1 MITRALVIATSVLVL
16 TFSSLSAANAQLA
29 SSGLASL
36 SALGQARVSA
46 ATTAVLPFTGT
57 SPQSDLGLF
66 AVILGFAAV
75 VGLFAV
81 TRRYQA
87 R

>member
-29 SSGLASL
+29 QTGSQL
-36 SALGQARVSA
+36 SALGQARLSA
-46 ATTAVLPFTGT
+46 ATTAVLPSTSA

-66 AVILGFAAV
+66 AVMLAFAAV

-81 TRRYQA
+81 ARRYQA